1 MIRMSTTRPQITTFH
16 ENNARR
22 FDNIVTNA
30 PYKPAIPFT
39 IIIRIGLDQSTDTNL
54 DFLQLKTTFNYCP
67 TSPDT
72 LVINTHFKPATT
84 ITSHTYISPVILV
97 VMGLI
102 IGRDENT

>member
-1 MIRMSTTRPQITTFH
+1 MSTTRPQITTFH

-54 DFLQLKTTFNYCP
+54 DFLQLETTFHYCP
-67 TSPDT
+67 TSPDQHHHHR
-72 LVINTHFKPATT
+72 LGPQYLQLRHKPRLR
-84 ITSHTYISPVILV
+84 P
-97 VMGLI
+97 
-102 IGRDENT
+102 GRGA